1 MKFLYYFY
9 VHAIY
14 QLQLQLQQY
23 NTDNIDNNNK
33 VSFVLRTGRRDSCEC
48 QLEAKVNSRR
58 EEKLQSTCVKYIQY
72 THIYKYTT

>member
-23 NTDNIDNNNK
+23 NTDNNNK

-48 QLEAKVNSRR
+48 QLEAKVKSRR
-58 EEKLQSTCVKYIQY
+58 DGKLQSTCVKYIQY
-72 THIYKYTT
+72 ICIYIYKYTT